1 MTGSVWR
8 IARNDFL
15 NVRRSR
21 LLWGVIATYALFVGL
36 LVASG
41 LTSDITSAT
50 QLLVGV
56 TGVTAVVLPVVAI
69 VAGYL
74 ALAGERES
82 GTIYVRLGLPD
93 SRLAVLAGKLL
104 SRGVTVVLG
113 LVVAF
118 TLALAIAVGMFG
130 TVDAGVY
137 TRFVAVSTLF
147 ALVNAAVAVG
157 ISALAAT
164 RARAMTVAGGFYVA
178 GNVLWMVAERSI
190 VAAVRAVAGLFG
202 RGLSDRAAALV
213 TAISPM
219 DAYLAA
225 VQLVFAP
232 GEAGTVAW
240 FGVASLLAWGVAVP
254 TIGYWRFRTAEL
266 A

>member
-1 MTGSVWR
+1 MTGSVLR

-21 LLWGVIATYALFVGL
+21 LLWGVVATYGLFVAL
-36 LVASG
+36 LVGSG
-41 LTSDITSAT
+41 VTSDITSAT

-56 TGVTAVVLPVVAI
+56 TGVTAIVLPVVAI

-82 GTIYVRLGLPD
+82 GTINVRLGLPD
-93 SRLAVLAGKLL
+93 SRLAVLLGKLL
-104 SRGVTVVLG
+104 SRGATVVLG
-113 LVVAF
+113 LGAAF
-118 TLALAIAVGMFG
+118 TLALAIAVWMFG

-137 TRFVAVSTLF
+137 ARFVAVSTLF

-164 RARAMTVAGGFYVA
+164 RARAMTLAGAYYVA
-178 GNVLWMVAERSI
+178 GNVLWMVAESA
-190 VAAVRAVAGLFG
+190 VVGAVRSVVGLFG
-202 RGLSDRAAALV
+202 ADLSTRGAAFV

-219 DAYLAA
+219 DAYLTA

-232 GEAGTVAW
+232 TEAGTVAW

-254 TIGYWRFRTAEL
+254 SIGYWRFRTAEL